1 MANSKSLGCYGFK
14 KQKSVLKSIRK
25 VAYLVC
31 ERAELSCSKI
41 RKSICLLSQGN
52 KKLYRPSEISNE
64 TSCIE
69 LIYSFTPSGQWLEP
83 R

>member
-1 MANSKSLGCYGFK
+1 MARSKSLGRYGFK

-25 VAYLVC
+25 VAFLVC
-31 ERAELSCSKI
+31 DCAELFCSKI

-52 KKLYRPSEISNE
+52 EKLYMPSEINNE